1 MAGAGQARWQRRRV
15 LRRTQAPPGPLNGPA
30 GLLTLILLYLTS
42 VLGINYLM
50 APGRIREQ
58 GPPQAVWGPQ
68 SQPALMPS
76 QRDPRGE
83 MWTHEHFLS
92 LSLPPKLPSPTEDPA
107 RDEFIDRER
116 LRDETTSRNLC
127 AQTSI

>member
-1 MAGAGQARWQRRRV
+1 M
-15 LRRTQAPPGPLNGPA
+15 LN
-30 GLLTLILLYLTS
+30 LILLYLTS

-68 SQPALMPS
+68 SQAALMLS
-76 QRDPRGE
+76 QQDPQGRE
-83 MWTHEHFLS
+83 VDIRTLLS
-92 LSLPPKLPSPTEDPA
+92 LSLHPKLPSPTEDPD
-107 RDEFIDRER
+107 REECIDREQF
-116 LRDETTSRNLC
+116 RDEMTSRNLC

>member
-1 MAGAGQARWQRRRV
+1 M
-15 LRRTQAPPGPLNGPA
+15 LRRTQAPPRPLKGPA
-30 GLLTLILLYLTS
+30 GLMTLLLFYLTS

-68 SQPALMPS
+68 NQAALMPS
-76 QRDPRGE
+76 QQGPQGE
-83 MWTHEHFLS
+83 MWALEHFLS
-92 LSLPPKLPSPTEDPA
+92 LSLHPKLPSPTEDPDP
-107 RDEFIDRER
+107 DEFIDREQ

-127 AQTSI
+127 AQTSICP

>member
-1 MAGAGQARWQRRRV
+1 MAEEEGAEAH
-15 LRRTQAPPGPLNGPA
+15 PGPTRALDGPA
-30 GLLTLILLYLTS
+30 GLLALILLYLTS

-68 SQPALMPS
+68 SQAALMLS
-76 QRDPRGE
+76 QQGPRGE
-83 MWTHEHFLS
+83 MWTLEHFLS
-92 LSLPPKLPSPTEDPA
+92 LSLPPKLPSPTEDPD
-107 RDEFIDRER
+107 RDGFIDREQ